1 MLCRIFLS
9 GMDMSGTTLP
19 LGSGEK
25 VLGNLKWTDFMFL
38 LSQIT
43 VQAWLT
49 FAMYCILHTP
59 QALAMVQI
67 ASYFY
72 ILEYCHI
79 LSKEEEVNIVFK
91 H

>member
-19 LGSGEK
+19 LGSCEK

-59 QALAMVQI
+59 WQI